1 MRSILLLCFAA
12 ILLTSC
18 SEYQKVLKN
27 TDVGPK
33 YDMAEK
39 LYNEG
44 DYKRAVRLFEQIAP
58 KYVGKPQGERV
69 MFFFADSYFKTEDYY
84 LSGYQFERFVKSYP
98 RSDKI
103 QEATFLGAKSYYM
116 LSPRYSL
123 DQTDTDKALAKLQT
137 FINNYPESEYFDEA
151 NTMAKE
157 LTTKK
162 EKKQLEIAKQYNKIG
177 AWDLPRLISAIKAFD
192 NFVSDNPGS
201 IYREEALYYRIE
213 AAANLAF
220 YSTFDKKQER
230 LQDAMGSYNN
240 LMKYFPE
247 SKFKDDADK
256 LAEKIQDELSAYT
269 ISK

>member
-1 MRSILLLCFAA
+1 MRSALLLCFTVV
-12 ILLTSC
+12 LLASC

-27 TDVGPK
+27 TDAKAK

-58 KYVGKPQGERV
+58 QYVGKPQGERV
-69 MFFFADSYFKTEDYY
+69 MFFFADSYYKTGDYY

-98 RSDKI
+98 RSEKI
-103 QEATFLGAKSYYM
+103 QEASFLGAKSHYM
-116 LSPRYSL
+116 LSPAYSL
-123 DQTDTDKALAKLQT
+123 DQTETDKALAKLQT
-137 FINNYPESEYFDEA
+137 FINTYPESEYFEEA
-151 NTMAKE
+151 NAMATE

-162 EKKQLEIAKQYNKIG
+162 EKKELEIAKQYNKIG

-201 IYREEALYYRIE
+201 IYREEAMYYRIE

-220 YSTFDKKQER
+220 YSTLDKKQER
-230 LQDAMGSYNN
+230 LKEAMGSYND
-240 LMKYFPE
+240 LIKYFPE
-247 SKFKDDADK
+247 SKFKKDADK
-256 LAEKIQDELSAYT
+256 LSERIQEELSAYT
-269 ISK
+269 VSK